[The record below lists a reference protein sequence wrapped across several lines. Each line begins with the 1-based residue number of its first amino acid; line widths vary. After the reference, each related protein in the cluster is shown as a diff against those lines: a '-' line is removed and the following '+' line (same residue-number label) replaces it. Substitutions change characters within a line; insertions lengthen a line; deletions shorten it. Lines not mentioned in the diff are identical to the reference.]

1 MKSLAQI
8 TLYAPGKPAANLA
21 LKIEHSS
28 VYNGLQ
34 TAIAMICQRL
44 EVKRELINP
53 GYQSANL
60 ELGDDRTMFIK
71 MEDLDDYV

>member
-8 TLYAPGKPAANLA
+8 TLYAPSKTAANLT
-21 LKIEHSS
+21 LEIDHTSI
-28 VYNGLQ
+28 YNGLQ

-60 ELGDDRTMFIK
+60 EIGDGRTMFVK
-71 MEDLDDYV
+71 MES

>member
-8 TLYAPGKPAANLA
+8 TLYTPNKAASNLT
-21 LKIEHSS
+21 LEIEHSS

-34 TAIAMICQRL
+34 TVIAMICQRF

-53 GYQSANL
+53 GFQSANL
-60 ELGDDRTMFIK
+60 ELGDGRTMFVK
-71 MEDLDDYV
+71 MEN

>member
-8 TLYAPGKPAANLA
+8 TLYTPNKAPTNLT
-21 LKIEHSS
+21 LEISHSS

-53 GYQSANL
+53 GFQSANL
-60 ELGDDRTMFIK
+60 QMGDGRTMFVR
-71 MEDLDDYV
+71 MENKE

>member
-8 TLYAPGKPAANLA
+8 TLYAPSKTAANLT
-21 LKIEHSS
+21 LEIDHSS

-34 TAIAMICQRL
+34 AAIAIICQRI

-60 ELGDDRTMFIK
+60 ELGDGRTMFVK
-71 MEDLDDYV
+71 MES